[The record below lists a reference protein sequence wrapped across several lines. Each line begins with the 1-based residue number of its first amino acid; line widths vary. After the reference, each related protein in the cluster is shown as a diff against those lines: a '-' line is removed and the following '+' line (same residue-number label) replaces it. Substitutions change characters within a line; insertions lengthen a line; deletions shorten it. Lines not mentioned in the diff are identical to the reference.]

1 MEREH
6 ANYAELAGGDDDRTT
21 VTDENE
27 QEDDDEDDQDTPSH
41 TNGAGSGRFSHTYTQ
56 RHPSSSGAAGL
67 DPITL
72 VADAASASAS
82 ASATSLDPRP
92 LLLLLPLLPH
102 DTLLSWAQRATSQA
116 TMFSSWLNS
125 LLFFVPIGLW
135 AFLTDKP
142 PLVVFATNGVAIVPL
157 SSLLTGATEM
167 IAEDAGDTVGALL
180 NITLGNLVELIL
192 LVALKHKQV
201 HVVQASILG
210 SMLVNLLPILGTALC
225 VNGLRQEDPVLN
237 VAETQLLSCL
247 LLVSVFVLLVPVST
261 IQPPLHPSKASSA
274 HWCKAAFN
282 FTFDGAEGAS
292 AAMLRMSRA
301 SAIVVLLIYVLYFV
315 YELRTHTTPSSYDP
329 QCPTSSDRTISLD
342 PPALSSRTIRFVD
355 EESRRQN
362 QAAAGNGAAQIELG
376 SIDTS
381 TSNLASDDDE
391 TSEALQRGRKAQKLS
406 SYSSRSSSC
415 DDDAVCSRN
424 HSLSRS
430 RSVTA
435 SARGRRS
442 RDHSTVSIDR
452 HSLLM
457 PPGLA
462 GLRILRSGGTSLG
475 NSDIERATPRRSNGE
490 KALSVLVLMIS
501 SALMS
506 MCAEFLV
513 GTIDEV
519 THQGH
524 LSESFIGL
532 IILPV
537 VGNVA
542 EFVTVVT
549 VARRDKIDLAV
560 AVAVGSSVQIAL
572 CVAPLTIIAA
582 WIMRRGLSLSF
593 SLFEA
598 TALVGAAVVVIFFFL
613 SDGSSVLR
621 MSRFKGP

>member
-1 MEREH
+1 MF
-6 ANYAELAGGDDDRTT
+6 ELEKR
-21 VTDENE
+21 TDEY
-27 QEDDDEDDQDTPSH
+27 
-41 TNGAGSGRFSHTYTQ
+41 R
-56 RHPSSSGAAGL
+56 
-67 DPITL
+67 
-72 VADAASASAS
+72 
-82 ASATSLDPRP
+82 
-92 LLLLLPLLPH
+92 
-102 DTLLSWAQRATSQA
+102 
-116 TMFSSWLNS
+116 
-125 LLFFVPIGLW
+125 
-135 AFLTDKP
+135 
-142 PLVVFATNGVAIVPL
+142 
-157 SSLLTGATEM
+157 
-167 IAEDAGDTVGALL
+167 
-180 NITLGNLVELIL
+180 
-192 LVALKHKQV
+192 VALKHKQV

-261 IQPPLHPSKASSA
+261 IRPPLHPSKASSA

-282 FTFDGAEGAS
+282 STFDGAEGAS

-315 YELRTHTTPSSYDP
+315 HELRTHTTPSSYDP
-329 QCPTSSDRTISLD
+329 PMSDIERCPPAFQRTISLD

-362 QAAAGNGAAQIELG
+362 RAAAGGNGAAQIELG
-376 SIDTS
+376 NIDAS
-381 TSNLASDDDE
+381 TSNFASDDDDDDE
-391 TSEALQRGRKAQKLS
+391 TSEALRRGRKAQKLS
-406 SYSSRSSSC
+406 SCSSRSSSC
-415 DDDAVCSRN
+415 DDAVCSRN

-462 GLRILRSGGTSLG
+462 GLRILRSGATSLG

-549 VARRDKIDLAV
+549 VAHRDKIDLAV

-598 TALVGAAVVVIFFFL
+598 TALVGAAVLVIFFFL

-621 MSRFKGP
+621 MSRFKGALMCACYIIVG